1 MTGARPKQAKDL
13 SKFQRYRKQKQQQG
27 MKLLR
32 VWIPDRHRPE
42 FAAEAQR
49 QGKLL
54 RGRPEE
60 TEALEF
66 IASAFAWPE
75 N

>member
-1 MTGARPKQAKDL
+1 MPRPKRPDDGL
-13 SKFQRYRKQKQQQG
+13 TKFQSYRQTSLHRG
-27 MKLLR
+27 MKELR
-32 VWIPDRHRPE
+32 IWMPDPKRPQ

-60 TEALEF
+60 AAAMEF
-66 IASAFAWPE
+66 IAAAIEWPKP
-75 N
+75 